1 MTDFDENEEII
12 DLIGDNGDTLKLFH
26 IGTINYENEIF
37 VFFQPTDEESDE
49 VAVFK
54 KSSKNGEE
62 VLLPIDDEK
71 LLSKVFEEF
80 VKIYDEEDEEN

>member
-1 MTDFDENEEII
+1 MTENGEKEEII
-12 DLIGDNGDTLKLFH
+12 ELIGDNGDTLKLVH

-54 KSSKNGEE
+54 KSLKNGEE
-62 VLLPIDDEK
+62 VLLPIEDEK
-71 LLSKVFEEF
+71 LLDKVFEEF
-80 VKIYDEEDEEN
+80 VKIYDDEEEED